1 MVVIGATVQ
10 GTVLK
15 GENLADTVATARDAV
30 LNGGSPAAIVVVIG
44 AAVQGT
50 VLKGEDL
57 ADTVATAGKTDL
69 NGDGG
74 KDVAEAAADEE
85 RLHGDVMSSTDG
97 DRSRQRLREGL
108 RRRSIG
114 SQNVL
119 IFLVPEVEGGQLPAH
134 ASIAS

>member
-15 GENLADTVATARDAV
+15 GENLADTAATAKGAV
-30 LNGGSPAAIVVVIG
+30 LNGGSPATIVVIG